1 MALWEIE
8 PVADWDDPNWQSR
21 PQWERVVV
29 RADTPAFAR
38 AVARV
43 LDTTAGSREFGDEHP
58 RLGSGFANEKLYRVK
73 PLADPGGFA
82 EAGPDEILSQTRRL
96 VPFGG

>member
-1 MALWEIE
+1 MPLWEIE

-29 RADTPAFAR
+29 RAETPAFAR

-43 LDTTAGSREFGDEHP
+43 LDTPKDSPEYGDEHP
-58 RLGSGFANEKLYRVK
+58 RLGSGFVSEKLYRVK
-73 PLADPGGFA
+73 PLADGGAFA
-82 EAGPDEILSQTRRL
+82 EAGPDEILSRTRRL
-96 VPFGG
+96 APPGG